1 MEEIRFISS
10 EENSSG
16 FFIKSNIISDASPPQ
31 KTCPSTTN
39 VGTPNTPFSIAL
51 DVLVRNIFLRYFYFV
66 STGFVARGGLLL
78 LSGSLFPLSG
88 PGVFLFF

>member
-51 DVLVRNIFLRYFYFV
+51 DVLARNIFLR
-66 STGFVARGGLLL
+66 A
-78 LSGSLFPLSG
+78 LSSCVECVDDGYSFTTASSFSIPS
-88 PGVFLFF
+88 F